1 MGARKPTEAARPDGL
16 GGRFIERHG
25 IEAYHREY
33 DKGWRD
39 SGNPRLSER
48 GPWHMGTS
56 TDAYDDGY
64 LDRAAGREKWHLTRC
79 PLHDNGVPGGCN
91 EA

>member
-1 MGARKPTEAARPDGL
+1 MATRVPAEVTKADSL
-16 GGRFIERHG
+16 GGRYAAKHG
-25 IEAYHREY
+25 IEAYRAQY

-39 SGNPRLSER
+39 SGKPRLSER

-79 PLHDNGVPGGCN
+79 LAHHNGDGGCH